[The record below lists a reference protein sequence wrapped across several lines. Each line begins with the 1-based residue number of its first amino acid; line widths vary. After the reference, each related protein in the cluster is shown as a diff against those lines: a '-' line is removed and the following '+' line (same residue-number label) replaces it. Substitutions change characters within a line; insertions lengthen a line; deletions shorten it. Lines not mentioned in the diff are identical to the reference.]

1 MKTTFNILE
10 NACAYTQKE
19 VASARFHNPNTLLW
33 THEYPDSRVVI
44 VFKRIST
51 VECVL
56 EKRDREREREYVFF
70 ALNRKSIIQTYI

>member
-33 THEYPDSRVVI
+33 IHEYPDSRRVI
-44 VFKRIST
+44 VFERIST
-51 VECVL
+51 VEGVL
-56 EKRDREREREYVFF
+56 EKRDREREYVFF